1 MTTTS
6 TSIRKHPQLMALFK
20 EAESRFM
27 KEEELSF
34 YLSEYPEGEVAA
46 TAAGEIKG
54 ITNQITKKV
63 IARIYEIYPYESNHQ
78 LAMPKC
84 TRDVRYVIAY
94 ATLAMLM
101 RDLDWF
107 RDKLLIWMKT
117 ILQSFRYPD
126 LADGSPRYHDSSE
139 VLSHLESL
147 QPHQRSIYETYYA
160 VRDEMKSNLSEASYY
175 EVEPFISLAL
185 EILAHD

>member
-1 MTTTS
+1 MTIQ
-6 TSIRKHPQLMALFK
+6 SIRKHPQLHSLFK
-20 EAESRFM
+20 EAESRFLT
-27 KEEELSF
+27 EDELSF
-34 YLSEYPEGEVAA
+34 YLAEHPEGQAAANASKEVKA
-46 TAAGEIKG
+46 

-63 IARIYEIYPYESNHQ
+63 ITRIYEIYPYEANHQ

-101 RDLDWF
+101 QDLNWF

-126 LADGSPRYHDSSE
+126 MSPGGTRYHDNPE
-139 VLSHLESL
+139 VLQHLESL
-147 QPHQRSIYETYYA
+147 QSHQRSIYETYYA
-160 VRDEMKSNLSEASYY
+160 IRCEMKDNLSPESYEAI
-175 EVEPFISLAL
+175 EPFISLAI